1 MEAERVDGEAGG
13 AADITAREAAV
24 LSKATIRTA
33 EFLGLSSA
41 ELARTIGLSEA
52 SVSRLRAGRYELAP
66 GTKPFELAVLLVRLY
81 RGLDSLMGD
90 DQASR
95 SWLRARN
102 LALEGRPLDMIQ
114 SVAGLVNVIQYL
126 DSRRARV

>member
-1 MEAERVDGEAGG
+1 MEAERRDGPTPIAPDV
-13 AADITAREAAV
+13 AAREAAV
-24 LSKATIRTA
+24 LSKAVTRTA

-52 SVSRLRAGRYELAP
+52 SVSRLRSGRYELTP

-114 SVAGLVNVIQYL
+114 SVTGLVHVIQYL

>member
-1 MEAERVDGEAGG
+1 MRVEKREVQAGEGAGH
-13 AADITAREAAV
+13 AAREAAV
-24 LSKATIRTA
+24 LTKATTRTA

-52 SVSRLRAGRYELAP
+52 SVSRLRSGRYELSP

-81 RGLDSLMGD
+81 RALDSLMGD

-95 SWLRARN
+95 GWLRARN
-102 LALEGRPLDMIQ
+102 VALEGRPLDMIQ
-114 SVAGLVNVIQYL
+114 TVAGLVNVIQYL

>member
-1 MEAERVDGEAGG
+1 MRVEKREVQAG
-13 AADITAREAAV
+13 AAADHAAREAAV
-24 LSKATIRTA
+24 LTKATTRTA

-52 SVSRLRAGRYELAP
+52 SVSRLRSGRYELSP

-81 RGLDSLMGD
+81 RALDSLMGD

-95 SWLRARN
+95 GWLRARN
-102 LALEGRPLDMIQ
+102 VALEGRPLDMIQ
-114 SVAGLVNVIQYL
+114 TVAGLVNVIQYL

>member
-1 MEAERVDGEAGG
+1 MEVARQDGRADGG
-13 AADITAREAAV
+13 DRAANESAV
-24 LSKATIRTA
+24 LAKATLRTA

-52 SVSRLRAGRYELAP
+52 SVSRLRSGRYELTH

-90 DQASR
+90 DHASR
-95 SWLRARN
+95 GWLRAEN
-102 LALEGRPLDMIQ
+102 LALGARPLDMIQ
-114 SVAGLVNVIQYL
+114 TVTGLVDVIHYI

>member
-1 MEAERVDGEAGG
+1 MSSERREVQAGDGP
-13 AADITAREAAV
+13 DVTAREAAV
-24 LSKATIRTA
+24 LTKAATRTA
-33 EFLGLSSA
+33 EFLGLTSA

-52 SVSRLRAGRYELAP
+52 SVSRLRSGRFELSP

-90 DQASR
+90 DLASR

-102 LALEGRPLDMIQ
+102 VALEGRPLDMIQ
-114 SVAGLVNVIQYL
+114 TVAGLVNVIQYL

>member
-1 MEAERVDGEAGG
+1 MEVERNEGQARDSADGA
-13 AADITAREAAV
+13 AREAAV
-24 LSKATIRTA
+24 LSKATTRTA

-52 SVSRLRAGRYELAP
+52 TVSRLRTGRYELTP

-81 RGLDSLMGD
+81 RALDSLMGD

-102 LALEGRPLDMIQ
+102 LALEGRPLDMVQ
-114 SVAGLVNVIQYL
+114 TVAGLMSVIQYL

>member
-1 MEAERVDGEAGG
+1 MKVEQHDSRGG
-13 AADITAREAAV
+13 DPAAAAREAAV
-24 LSKATIRTA
+24 LTKATTRTA

-52 SVSRLRAGRYELAP
+52 SVSRLRSGRFELSP

-81 RGLDSLMGD
+81 RALDSLMGD

-95 SWLRARN
+95 GWLRARN
-102 LALEGRPLDMIQ
+102 LALDGRPLDMIQ
-114 SVAGLVNVIQYL
+114 TVAGLMNVVQYL
-126 DSRRARV
+126 DSRRARL

>member
-1 MEAERVDGEAGG
+1 MSPERREVQAGDGPDLA
-13 AADITAREAAV
+13 AREAAV
-24 LSKATIRTA
+24 LTKATTRTA

-52 SVSRLRAGRYELAP
+52 SVSRLRSGRFELSP

-102 LALEGRPLDMIQ
+102 VALEGRPLDMIQ
-114 SVAGLVNVIQYL
+114 TVAGLVNVIQYL

>member
-1 MEAERVDGEAGG
+1 MSPERREVQAGDGTDLA
-13 AADITAREAAV
+13 AREAAV
-24 LSKATIRTA
+24 LTKATTRTA

-52 SVSRLRAGRYELAP
+52 SVSRLRSGRFELSP

-102 LALEGRPLDMIQ
+102 VALEGRPLDMIQ
-114 SVAGLVNVIQYL
+114 TVAGLVNVIQYL

>member
-1 MEAERVDGEAGG
+1 MEVIRQSEEASGTDR
-13 AADITAREAAV
+13 AANESAV
-24 LSKATIRTA
+24 LAKATLRTA

-52 SVSRLRAGRYELAP
+52 SVSRLRSGRYALTH

-81 RGLDSLMGD
+81 RSLDSLMGD

-95 SWLRARN
+95 GWLRAEN
-102 LALEGRPLDMIQ
+102 LALGARPLDLIQ
-114 SVAGLVNVIQYL
+114 TVTGLVDVIQYI

>member
-1 MEAERVDGEAGG
+1 MEVTRQREEAKG
-13 AADITAREAAV
+13 ADRAANESAV
-24 LSKATIRTA
+24 LAKATLRTA

-52 SVSRLRAGRYELAP
+52 SVSRLRSGRYELTH

-95 SWLRARN
+95 GWLRAEN
-102 LALEGRPLDMIQ
+102 LALGARPLDLIQ
-114 SVAGLVNVIQYL
+114 TVTGLVDVIQYI